1 MALKNQRI
9 VILGGS
15 SGIGH
20 ATALAAARE
29 GALVTVVSSSS
40 TRVQRALKE
49 LPPGATAEVANL
61 SVEGEIRDLFVR
73 VGSFDHLVYTAGEPL
88 PLGELSGLQL
98 ESARRAFDIRFWG
111 ALLSAK
117 YGAPRIRA
125 GGSIVL
131 TSGAAKDRPEKGW
144 TVASSITGA
153 MVTLTRALA
162 VELAPIRVNAV
173 APGVV
178 RSPLWADMSE
188 EAREAMY
195 RRIGGKLLVGR
206 VGNPEDLAEAYLFL
220 MRERFITGEVLDVDG
235 GTSLA

>member
-1 MALKNQRI
+1 M
-9 VILGGS
+9 
-15 SGIGH
+15 
-20 ATALAAARE
+20 
-29 GALVTVVSSSS
+29 
-40 TRVQRALKE
+40 
-49 LPPGATAEVANL
+49 
-61 SVEGEIRDLFVR
+61 
-73 VGSFDHLVYTAGEPL
+73 
-88 PLGELSGLQL
+88 
-98 ESARRAFDIRFWG
+98 
-111 ALLSAK
+111 
-117 YGAPRIRA
+117 
-125 GGSIVL
+125 
-131 TSGAAKDRPEKGW
+131 
-144 TVASSITGA
+144 ASSITGA

-220 MRERFITGEVLDVDG
+220 MRERFITGEVIDVDG